1 MLRPKVFCAFCF
13 LSLYNWAP
21 LGRCRL
27 DSESSRNWSQDRHTL
42 WFQKAYAYAS
52 DMPCQ
57 HYTKAAT
64 VQCQLAKK
72 KQQAQVTLYVAE
84 TEKRSKL
91 ATFDAISGL
100 PLVPVSPKRAH
111 YESSLPPKV
120 DHEAV
125 LVLDPFPDAA
135 YGHLVL
141 VFLIY
146 RANLASCQQRGGL
159 YVDGDCLLPAE
170 KQQCRRVRFRRST
183 LAEHRRVPCHVELLP
198 LVCRDHEAPDEA
210 TASDTATANRQL
222 LRCKEAA
229 GFAPCPEVATYRV
242 RRPSANKSIN
252 NDGDRDVWT
261 TARCRLLQI
270 CDHAIVLHGG
280 WTAPMSRARD
290 VSLLHEN
297 GAFLTRHG
305 FPVENILYHHPYIEI
320 DGISIE
326 NENLLN
332 DKSSLRTYVQDVCD
346 SMNCVDVLA
355 VFVHAPA
362 VHTAHGLSLLLG
374 DLDHNGKAE
383 EEETY
388 NLRELLDDL
397 ADCQANQVYLILDHS
412 YSGAA
417 VEALAS
423 STRHNNVIAVS
434 SAKAYQSSWEGEFTR
449 AFLEKSEVHDCFD
462 DSFQLAK
469 GLTRHSEATIR
480 YPENWKNDKTM
491 AGAPCHS
498 SPLYNEKILSE
509 KYVGCQNVPT
519 VVWFGGKNPVKASKP
534 DDSIGKQ
541 STTRSKKRLIAQP
554 DQAKAHRS

>member
-1 MLRPKVFCAFCF
+1 M
-13 LSLYNWAP
+13 S
-21 LGRCRL
+21 
-27 DSESSRNWSQDRHTL
+27 
-42 WFQKAYAYAS
+42 
-52 DMPCQ
+52 CQ
-57 HYTKAAT
+57 HYTKAAS
-64 VQCQLAKK
+64 VQCQLAKR

-91 ATFDAISGL
+91 ATFDAISGF
-100 PLVPVSPKRAH
+100 PLVPVSPKRIH
-111 YESSLPPKV
+111 FESSLPPKV
-120 DHEAV
+120 EHEAV

-146 RANLASCQQRGGL
+146 QANLASCQQRSGL
-159 YVDGDCLLPAE
+159 YVDGDCLLLAE
-170 KQQCRRVRFRRST
+170 KQQCRRVRFRRSS
-183 LAEHRRVPCHVELLP
+183 AEQRRVPCHVELLP
-198 LVCRDHEAPDEA
+198 IVYRDHEATDEA
-210 TASDTATANRQL
+210 IGTDSTLMNRQL

-229 GFAPCPEVATYRV
+229 GFGACPEVATYRA
-242 RRPSANKSIN
+242 RRPSADKRIN
-252 NDGDRDVWT
+252 NDGDRDIWT

-297 GAFLTRHG
+297 GAFLRRHG
-305 FPVENILYHHPYIEI
+305 FPVENILYYHPYIEL
-320 DGISIE
+320 DDISIE
-326 NENLLN
+326 KENLLN
-332 DKSSLRTYVQDVCD
+332 DKSSLRTYIQDVCD
-346 SMNCVDVLA
+346 SLNCVDVLA

-374 DLDHNGKAE
+374 DVDHNGKAE
-383 EEETY
+383 EEEMY

-397 ADCQANQVYLILDHS
+397 ADCQAKQVYLILDHS

-434 SAKAYQSSWEGEFTR
+434 SAKAYQSSWKGEFTR
-449 AFLEKSEVHDCFD
+449 AFLEKSEVHDCFE

-491 AGAPCHS
+491 AGAPCHNS
-498 SPLYNEKILSE
+498 LFYNEKSLSE
-509 KYVGCQNVPT
+509 NYVGCQNVPT
-519 VVWFGGKNPVKASKP
+519 AVWFSGRSPARASRP
-534 DDSIGKQ
+534 HDSTGKQ
-541 STTRSKKRLIAQP
+541 STARPKQTFIAEPEQHNE
-554 DQAKAHRS
+554 HRS